1 MAFFSTRDD
10 CVVLTV
16 RLQPAAAAERILGI
30 VEDAA
35 GDSMLKVAVTA
46 PPEKG
51 KANAALVKLL
61 SKRWK
66 IPKSEISII
75 KGVTER
81 RKTVHIA
88 VSPDRLRSQLN
99 THFEGFH
106 D

>member
-1 MAFFSTRDD
+1 M
-10 CVVLTV
+10 V

-35 GDSMLKVAVTA
+35 SDSMLKVAVTA

-88 VSPDRLRSQLN
+88 GAPDRLRS
-99 THFEGFH
+99 
-106 D
+106 